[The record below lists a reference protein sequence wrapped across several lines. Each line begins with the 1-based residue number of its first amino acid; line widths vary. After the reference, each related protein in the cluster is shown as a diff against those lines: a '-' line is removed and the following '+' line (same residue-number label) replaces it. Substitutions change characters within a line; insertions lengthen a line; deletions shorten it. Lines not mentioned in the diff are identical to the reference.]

1 MLVVDLHC
9 AHGHHFEG
17 WFASAEDL
25 ASQKE
30 RGLLSCPV
38 CGDHDVVRR
47 PSAPHL
53 HTSGLREQAA
63 AAPLSSRSAPHSAVP
78 SSSSQLAARP
88 VKPGSER
95 PVHDAL
101 PAEAQE
107 AMAALQAFYL
117 KAVRHVVA
125 NTEDVGERF
134 ADEARSMHHGD
145 APERAIRGRASE
157 EDKQALR
164 EEGIDFLSMPIPD
177 HLKDTLQ

>member
-1 MLVVDLHC
+1 M
-9 AHGHHFEG
+9 
-17 WFASAEDL
+17 
-25 ASQKE
+25 
-30 RGLLSCPV
+30 
-38 CGDHDVVRR
+38 
-47 PSAPHL
+47 
-53 HTSGLREQAA
+53 
-63 AAPLSSRSAPHSAVP
+63 
-78 SSSSQLAARP
+78 
-88 VKPGSER
+88 
-95 PVHDAL
+95 HDAL

-145 APERAIRGRASE
+145 APERAIRGQASE

>member
-25 ASQKE
+25 ASQTE

-63 AAPLSSRSAPHSAVP
+63 AVP
-78 SSSSQLAARP
+78 SSARELAVQPAK
-88 VKPGSER
+88 KPADGAR

-145 APERAIRGRASE
+145 APERAIRGQASE